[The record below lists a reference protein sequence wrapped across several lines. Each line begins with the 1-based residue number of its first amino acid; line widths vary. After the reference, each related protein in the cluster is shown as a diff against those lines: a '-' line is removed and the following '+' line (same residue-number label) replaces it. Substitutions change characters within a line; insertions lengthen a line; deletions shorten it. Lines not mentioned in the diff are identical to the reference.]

1 MRNYCLIFVTLFFA
15 SLLFK
20 ESTSCDGGIGC
31 MCVTDPCPC
40 QNRKITLNIDVEVPT
55 PECKEGSPCM
65 RGSDCGENGYCF
77 SPSMFGTRYY
87 YYLLCSTHY
96 KSNMFFFVFLA
107 SVVVQ
112 KERCCHGPNPMRHN
126 HQIFNFLIPCYL

>member
-20 ESTSCDGGIGC
+20 ESTSCDGGMGC
-31 MCVTDPCPC
+31 MCVRPPCPC
-40 QNRKITLNIDVEVPT
+40 QNRKITLTVDVEDPT
-55 PECKEGSPCM
+55 PECKEGSPCV

-77 SPSMFGTRYY
+77 SPSSFGTRYY

-96 KSNMFFFVFLA
+96 KSNMVFFCYF
-107 SVVVQ
+107 S
-112 KERCCHGPNPMRHN
+112 ECRCELWQQPRGGKVLPLTKSNEAQPPN
-126 HQIFNFLIPCYL
+126 F